1 MKPNLVRYKVTRLA
15 IWIGAAIALGLRA
28 ATGET
33 TWPIIVIIASVAIG
47 LVIDLVIRKA

>member
-1 MKPNLVRYKVTRLA
+1 MKPNVVRYRVTRLA
-15 IWIGAAIALGLRA
+15 IWIGAAVALGLRM

>member
-1 MKPNLVRYKVTRLA
+1 MKPNVVRYKVTRLA
-15 IWIGAAIALGLRA
+15 IWIGAALALGLRL

-33 TWPIIVIIASVAIG
+33 TWPLIVIIASVAIG

>member
-1 MKPNLVRYKVTRLA
+1 MRPNVVRYKVTRLA
-15 IWIGAAIALGLRA
+15 IWIGAAIALGLRM
-28 ATGET
+28 ATSET